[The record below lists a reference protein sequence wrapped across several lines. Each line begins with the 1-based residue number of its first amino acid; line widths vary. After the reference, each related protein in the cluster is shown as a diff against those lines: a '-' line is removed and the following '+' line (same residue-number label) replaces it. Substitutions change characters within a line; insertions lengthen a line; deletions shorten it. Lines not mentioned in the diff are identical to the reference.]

1 MTTFLLHTE
10 FITLG
15 QLLKATG
22 VVDYGG
28 EVKSYLADHEV
39 FINGELDVRRGR
51 KLYSGDRVELPGQ
64 ELIEIVRGHS
74 D

>member
-28 EVKSYLADHEV
+28 EVKSYLADHKV
-39 FINGELDVRRGR
+39 FVNGEFDVRRGR
-51 KLYSGDRVELPGQ
+51 KLYAGDRVELPGQ
-64 ELIEIVRGHS
+64 ASIEIVRANT